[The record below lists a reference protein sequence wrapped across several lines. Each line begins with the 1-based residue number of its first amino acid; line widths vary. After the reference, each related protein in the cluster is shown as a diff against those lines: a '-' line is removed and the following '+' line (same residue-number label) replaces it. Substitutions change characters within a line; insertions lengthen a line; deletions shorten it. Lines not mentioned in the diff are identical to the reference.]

1 MARVNIK
8 EPREQEAHFGLYR
21 TSAGGDEAII
31 VRRKVGEP
39 TDFQHNSSR
48 KLKRQRENLAVASHL
63 YAQLSPSQK
72 AITRHEFAE
81 VEYIN
86 SHGKTETK
94 LLMGRQLFISRQ
106 IHSLN
111 ATGKTILVPHE
122 VCILLT
128 DQNKSP
134 LAGNLWLRYPK
145 DGSWYVVPKDELVT
159 ANWLFTGIPR
169 GKAAYRVYGEAEN
182 FEDPDAPDGKVLT
195 ESQLLNYHY
204 HKLTSLLETY
214 CYVRHPPTTTG
225 YQHYG
230 WKRAQ
235 FFKPLVPFVL
245 RRMEIILRRHY
256 QPDDSYPTSAFIDLH
271 RLGEGHVIIEPPLRH
286 IEFTISLPPLP
297 ETQIH
302 SIDMRNMALAQGQEY
317 AWVFGTPPIPDSY
330 PAVTYYCGSDG
341 TCWVYGLITHAWA
354 NWLGTEWSE
363 WHYHQTAY
371 MCYEMKA
378 ML

>member
-1 MARVNIK
+1 MARVDIK

-39 TDFQHNSSR
+39 TDYQHTKSR
-48 KLKRQRENLAVASHL
+48 KLKRERDNLALASQI
-63 YAQLSPSQK
+63 YARLSPSQK

-111 ATGKTILVPHE
+111 ATGKPILVPHE

-134 LAGNLWLRYPK
+134 LAGDLWLRYPK

-169 GKAAYRVYGEAEN
+169 GKSAYRVYGEAEN
-182 FEDPDAPDGKVLT
+182 FEDPDAPDGKVLS
-195 ESQLLNYHY
+195 EAELLVYHH
-204 HKLTSLLETY
+204 HKLTSLLETF
-214 CYVRHPPTTTG
+214 CYVRVPYPTVGTRRG
-225 YQHYG
+225 GFKQ
-230 WKRAQ
+230 AQ
-235 FFKPLVPFVL
+235 LFKPTVPFVL
-245 RRMEIILRRHY
+245 RRLEITLRRHY
-256 QPDDSYPTSAFIDLH
+256 PADGTWPEYAFVDIH
-271 RLGEGHVIIEPPLRH
+271 RVGEGHVIIEPPLRH
-286 IEFTISLPPLP
+286 IEFTLTMPPFP
-297 ETQIH
+297 EWQIH
-302 SIDMRNMALAQGQEY
+302 SIDMRNMALAKDHEY
-317 AWVFGTPPIPDSY
+317 AWVFGVPPPYYFDKAVSY
-330 PAVTYYCGSDG
+330 LCGSTG
-341 TCWVYGLITHAWA
+341 TCWVYGAITHAWS
-354 NWLGTEWSE
+354 NWLVTEWSE
-363 WHYHQTAY
+363 WHYFQTAY

-378 ML
+378 MP